1 MLNLKTKK
9 IIAAMMMVGA
19 IAFPCLN
26 ASAAST
32 MISCG
37 SSIYVVGITNITKC
51 GGIMPNPTAYSGYL
65 SGQYSQAITG
75 YVSVGVGSG
84 NYTSIWSKKILN
96 LTYPKRTGSG
106 ATYKSSI
113 NVKIQ
118 YGNTVNTATATC

>member
-1 MLNLKTKK
+1 MLNLKMKK
-9 IIAAMMMVGA
+9 ILAGMMMAGA
-19 IAFPCLN
+19 IAVPCLN

-32 MISCG
+32 SISCG
-37 SSIYVVGITNITKC
+37 SGIYVVGIANITKC
-51 GGIMPNPTAYSGYL
+51 EGIMPNPTAYSGYL

-84 NYTSIWSKKILN
+84 NYTSVWSKKILN
-96 LTYPKRTGSG
+96 LSYPKRTGSG

-118 YGNTVNTATATC
+118 YGNTVNSATSTC